1 MRALLA
7 LVLALSVATL
17 VHADTPAGPAKP
29 TAPAVAKPAPPEK
42 PVAKMSR
49 GELEAEVT
57 ALRAEN
63 KKVKAD
69 YEAALTKDRER
80 TKRLQKE
87 VGQPASELK

>member
-7 LVLALSVATL
+7 LVVALAIAPL

-29 TAPAVAKPAPPEK
+29 PAVTKPAPAPPEK
-42 PVAKMSR
+42 PVAKMTR
-49 GELEAEVT
+49 AELEAELT

-69 YEAALTKDRER
+69 YEAALTKERDR
-80 TKRLQKE
+80 TKRLEKQL
-87 VGQPASELK
+87 GQPASELK

>member
-7 LVLALSVATL
+7 LVLALAIAPL

-29 TAPAVAKPAPPEK
+29 TVTKPAPAPPEK
-42 PVAKMSR
+42 PVAKMTR
-49 GELEAEVT
+49 AELEAELT

-69 YEAALTKDRER
+69 YEAALTKERDR
-80 TKRLQKE
+80 TKRLEKQL
-87 VGQPASELK
+87 GQPASELK

>member
-7 LVLALSVATL
+7 LVLALSIAPL

-29 TAPAVAKPAPPEK
+29 AAPPVTRPAPPEK

-49 GELEAEVT
+49 AELETEVT

-69 YEAALTKDRER
+69 YEAAVTKDRER

-87 VGQPASELK
+87 LGQPASELK